1 MRRALVQTFSNFE
14 IIYPQYNMSQSTTEQ
29 ASKTAF
35 EYFNIK
41 ADATKLNGYADENF
55 LLKTA
60 SGEKFLLKISS
71 DMPANSVEENR
82 EHLDFQVQILKY
94 LSTKKYAVSLSE
106 VVPNKEGKPIA
117 SIQNSKTARLLT
129 WLPGR
134 LWATVNPKT
143 ESLRNSLGEAAG
155 NLTTALQDF
164 EHPAAH
170 QKLDWDLANS
180 AWTNAHLNNFSGEQ
194 KKMLQ
199 YFQNRFEKIQ
209 TTYLNLPKSIVHND
223 LNDYNILVSEDLSNP
238 KVTGFIDFGDSVYTQ
253 TINDLAI
260 VLAYAAMSLP
270 DPLSAALEVIKGYNK
285 HYKSSEKELECL
297 YVLVGMRLAITVTNA
312 SLKKAEF
319 PNDEYFVISEKPAW
333 ELLEKWFQV
342 NENFAYYS
350 FRNACGFSAHPL
362 EKKFETWAKSKQ
374 ITLKTIFP
382 NVASEK
388 IVNLDMSVG
397 STFLGNLS
405 EYNDPEI
412 SKFKL
417 KQFQKQHPK
426 TILLNGYLE
435 ARPFYNTEAF
445 KSEGNNGPQYRTV
458 HLGTDF
464 WVPSK
469 TPVHAPFDGIVKVI
483 HHNDFDKDYGPTLI
497 LEHTFEGEKF
507 YSLYGHLSLMSLEIL
522 QVGQKVKQGDR
533 IAYIGAPKENGNW
546 APHLHFQLI
555 LDLLGNDE
563 NFNGVALPSKVAVW
577 KSICP
582 NPNFIFEEELETAEA
597 KISDEKII
605 NFRKDH
611 LGKGLSLSYD
621 KPLHIVRGEGVYLID
636 IEGRK
641 YLDTVN
647 NVNHVGHQYPKVVD
661 AGQKQMAVLNTNT
674 RYLHEEI
681 IAYAEALL
689 KKLPPHLS
697 VIHIVNSGSE
707 ANELALRMAKTVT
720 GNKDILAIEVG
731 YHGNTNAVMDVSS
744 YKFEGEGGFPKP
756 ETTHILP
763 LPDSYRGKYTSEN
776 CGTDYANHAKEIIQN
791 LKAEGKEI
799 AGFIGETLISCG
811 GQIVPPKS
819 YFKEVYKHI
828 REAGGIC
835 IADEVQTGFGRMGKT
850 FWAFELYDVEPDIV
864 TMGKPAG
871 NGHPLAVVACTKEV
885 AEKFNTGME
894 YFNTFGG
901 NPVSCAIGRTVL
913 EIIDDENLQQNAL
926 EVGGFLITELKKLQ
940 KQFPIIGDARGEGLF
955 LGFELNDS
963 NKNPLPEHA
972 SYLAN
977 RMKQLGI
984 LMSIDGP
991 DHNVLKIKPP
1001 VVFSKANAEEL
1012 LIRLKTVFA
1021 EDFMKVY

>member
-1 MRRALVQTFSNFE
+1 
-14 IIYPQYNMSQSTTEQ
+14 MSQTTSPQALKIAKHYYNINAE
-29 ASKTAF
+29 ASKL
-35 EYFNIK
+35 
-41 ADATKLNGYADENF
+41 DGYVDENF
-55 LLKTA
+55 FLKST
-60 SGEKFLLKISS
+60 SGEKFLLKIST
-71 DMPANSVEENR
+71 EENQ
-82 EHLDFQVQILKY
+82 EQLDFQIKILKH
-94 LSTKKYAVSLSE
+94 LSAKKLEISLPK
-106 VVPNKEGKPIA
+106 VVRNEEKKELT
-117 SIQNSKTARLLT
+117 NLTNNKTARLLN
-129 WLPGR
+129 WVPGR

-143 ESLRNSLGEAAG
+143 KQLRHSLGAAAG
-155 NLTTALQDF
+155 SLTVALQDF
-164 EHPAAH
+164 EYAAAH
-170 QKLDWDLANS
+170 RKLDWDLVNS
-180 AWTNAHLNNFSGEQ
+180 AWTKLHLDKFSGEQ
-194 KKMLQ
+194 KKIIAH
-199 YFQNRFEKIQ
+199 FQNKFDKIQ
-209 TTYLNLPKSIVHND
+209 TAYNKLPKSIVHND

-238 KVTGFIDFGDSVYTQ
+238 KISGFIDFGDAVYTQ

-260 VLAYAAMSLP
+260 VLAYAIMALP
-270 DPLSAALEVIKGYNK
+270 DPLSAAADVVKGYNK
-285 HYKSSEKELECL
+285 HYKLSENEIKHL
-297 YVLVGMRLAITVTNA
+297 YTLVGMRLVTTVTSA
-312 SLKKAEF
+312 AIKKEEF
-319 PNDEYFVISEKPAW
+319 PNDDYFVISEKPAW
-333 ELLEKWFQV
+333 HLLEKWYHV

-350 FRNACGFSAHPL
+350 FRKACGYSAHPL
-362 EKKFETWAKSKQ
+362 QKKFENWAKNNQVSLR
-374 ITLKTIFP
+374 TLFP
-382 NVASEK
+382 SVSSEK
-388 IVNLDMSVG
+388 VVNLDMSVG
-397 STFLGNLS
+397 STLLGNLS
-405 EYNDPEI
+405 EYSDTDI
-412 SKFKL
+412 SEFKL
-417 KQFQKQHPK
+417 KQFRKHNPK
-426 TILLNGYLE
+426 TILVNGYME
-435 ARPFYNTEAF
+435 TRPFYSTPAF

-464 WVPSK
+464 WVPAK

-483 HHNDFDKDYGPTLI
+483 HHNNYDKDYGPMLI
-497 LEHTFEGEKF
+497 LEHKFNDGKF

-533 IAYIGAPKENGNW
+533 IAYIGKSAENGNW

-563 NFNGVALPSKVAVW
+563 NFNGVALPSNIEIW

-597 KISDEKII
+597 KISEDKII

-611 LGKGLSLSYD
+611 LGKGLSLSYN
-621 KPLHIVRGEGVYLID
+621 KPLHIVRGEGIFLID
-636 IEGRK
+636 VDGQK

-647 NVNHVGHQYPKVVD
+647 NVNHVGHQHPKVVS

-707 ANELALRMAKTVT
+707 ANELALRMAKTIT

-744 YKFEGEGGFPKP
+744 YKFEGDGGFPKP

-776 CGTDYANHAKEIIQN
+776 CGIDYANHAKEIIQN

-811 GQIVPPKS
+811 GQIVPPKN
-819 YFKEVYKHI
+819 YFKEVYKHV

-850 FWAFELYDVEPDIV
+850 FWAFELYDVQPDIV

-871 NGHPLAVVACTKEV
+871 NGHPLAVVACTAEI

-926 EVGGFLITELKKLQ
+926 EIGGFLIAELKKLQ
-940 KQFPIIGDARGEGLF
+940 KQFPIIGDVRGEGLF
-955 LGFELNDS
+955 LGFELNDPEQ
-963 NKNPLPEHA
+963 NPLSEHA

-1001 VVFSKANAEEL
+1001 MVFRKENAEEL
-1012 LIRLKTVFA
+1012 LLRLKTVFG
-1021 EDFMKVY
+1021 EDFMMDY

>member
-1 MRRALVQTFSNFE
+1 MS
-14 IIYPQYNMSQSTTEQ
+14 IITTEQ
-29 ASKTAF
+29 ASKIAF
-35 EYFNIK
+35 EHFNITAK
-41 ADATKLNGYADENF
+41 ASKLDGYVDENF
-55 LLKTA
+55 LLKTG
-60 SGEKFLLKISS
+60 SNEKFLLKISS
-71 DMPANSVEENR
+71 EENS
-82 EHLDFQVQILKY
+82 EQLDFQVEILKY
-94 LSTKKYAVSLSE
+94 LSTKEHAVSLPE
-106 VVPNKEGKPIA
+106 VVSNNEGNSLSKF
-117 SIQNSKTARLLT
+117 QNNKTARILT

-143 ESLRNSLGEAAG
+143 ESLRISLGEAAG
-155 NLTTALQDF
+155 SLTTALKDF

-170 QKLDWDLANS
+170 RNLDWDLANS
-180 AWTNAHLNNFSGEQ
+180 TWTSEHINRFLGKAKEIVQH
-194 KKMLQ
+194 
-199 YFQNRFEKIQ
+199 FQNRFEEIQ
-209 TTYLNLPKSIVHND
+209 TTYKNLPKSIVHND
-223 LNDYNILVSEDLSNP
+223 LNDYNILVSDDLSNP
-238 KVTGFIDFGDSVYTQ
+238 KVSGLIDFGDSVFTQ

-260 VLAYAAMSLP
+260 VLAYAIMDLP
-270 DPLSAALEVIKGYNK
+270 DPLSAALEVVKGYNK
-285 HYKSSEKELECL
+285 NYKISENELKCL
-297 YVLVGMRLAITVTNA
+297 YILVGMRLVTTVTNA
-312 SLKKAEF
+312 SIKKEEF
-319 PNDEYFVISEKPAW
+319 PNDDYYVISEKPAW
-333 ELLEKWFQV
+333 NLLKKWFDV

-350 FRNACGFSAHPL
+350 FRNACGYSAHPL
-362 EKKFETWAKSKQ
+362 EEKFENWSKKNQ
-374 ITLKTIFP
+374 VSLKTMFP
-382 NVASEK
+382 TVASEK
-388 IVNLDMSVG
+388 VMNLDMSVG
-397 STFLGNLS
+397 STLLGNPS
-405 EYNDPEI
+405 EYSDAEV
-412 SKFKL
+412 SEFKL
-417 KQFQKQHPK
+417 KQFQKHFPK

-435 ARPFYNTEAF
+435 TRPFYTTDAF

-464 WVPSK
+464 WVPAQ
-469 TPVHAPFDGIVKVI
+469 TAVHAPFNGTVKII
-483 HHNDFDKDYGPTLI
+483 HHNNYDKDYGPMLI
-497 LEHTFEGEKF
+497 LEHTFEESKF
-507 YSLYGHLSLMSLEIL
+507 YSLYGHLTLTSLGIL
-522 QVGQKVKQGDR
+522 KVGQQVKQGDL
-533 IAYIGAPKENGNW
+533 IAYIGSPNENGNW

-563 NFNGVALPSKVAVW
+563 NFNGVALPSNAEIW

-582 NPNFIFEEELETAEA
+582 NPNFIFKEELNTSEE
-597 KISDEKII
+597 KISEENII
-605 NFRKDH
+605 NFRNNH

-636 IEGRK
+636 IDGRK

-647 NVNHVGHQYPKVVD
+647 NVNHVGHQHPKVVA

-681 IAYAEALL
+681 IGYAEALL

-707 ANELALRMAKTVT
+707 ANELALRMAKTIT

-744 YKFEGEGGFPKP
+744 YKFEGKGGFPKP

-776 CGTDYANHAKEIIQN
+776 CGIDYANHAKEIIEN
-791 LKAEGKEI
+791 LKVEGKEI
-799 AGFIGETLISCG
+799 AGFIGESMISCG
-811 GQIVPPKS
+811 GQIVPPKN
-819 YFKEVYKHI
+819 YFKEVYKHVH
-828 REAGGIC
+828 EAGGIC

-850 FWAFELYDVEPDIV
+850 FWAFELYDVQPDIV

-871 NGHPLAVVACTKEV
+871 NAHPLAIVACTKEV

-901 NPVSCAIGRTVL
+901 NPVSCAIGRAVL
-913 EIIDDENLQQNAL
+913 EVVEEENLQENAL
-926 EVGGFLITELKKLQ
+926 KVGGFLIAELKTLQ
-940 KQFPIIGDARGEGLF
+940 KQFPIIGDVRGEGLF

-1001 VVFSKANAEEL
+1001 MVFSKENAEEL
-1012 LIRLKTVFA
+1012 IFRLKTVFG
-1021 EDFMKVY
+1021 EDYMLKF

>member
-1 MRRALVQTFSNFE
+1 MPE
-14 IIYPQYNMSQSTTEQ
+14 ITPKQ
-29 ASKTAF
+29 ASQFAK
-35 EYFNIK
+35 EYYNLNAK
-41 ADATKLNGYADENF
+41 ASKLAGYVDENF
-55 LLKTA
+55 LLTCPPVGRKTA
-60 SGEKFLLKISS
+60 SEEQFLLKISS
-71 DMPANSVEENR
+71 EENTQQ
-82 EHLDFQVQILKY
+82 LDFQIEILKH
-94 LSTKKYAVSLSE
+94 LSTKKHTISLPE
-106 VVPNKEGKPIA
+106 VVSNSKGSSLTKL
-117 SIQNSKTARLLT
+117 QNNKTARLLT

-134 LWATVNPKT
+134 LWAAVNPKT
-143 ESLRNSLGEAAG
+143 ESLRSSLGEAAG
-155 NLTTALQDF
+155 SLTIALQNF

-170 QKLDWDLANS
+170 RNLDWDLANS
-180 AWTNAHLNNFSGEQ
+180 AWTSKHINRFTGKQ
-194 KKMLQ
+194 KEIVQ
-199 YFQNRFEKIQ
+199 YFQNRFEEIQ
-209 TTYLNLPKSIVHND
+209 TTYENLPKSIVHND

-238 KVTGFIDFGDSVYTQ
+238 KVSGFIDFGDAVFTQ
-253 TINDLAI
+253 TVNDPAI
-260 VLAYAAMSLP
+260 ALAYAIMELP
-270 DPLSAALEVIKGYNK
+270 DPLAAALEVMEGYNK
-285 HYKSSEKELECL
+285 HYKFSEKELECL
-297 YVLVGMRLAITVTNA
+297 YILVGMRLVTTVTNA
-312 SLKKAEF
+312 SLKKEEF
-319 PNDEYFVISEKPAW
+319 PEDNYYVISEKPAW
-333 ELLEKWFQV
+333 NLLEKWFNV

-350 FRNACGFSAHPL
+350 FRNVCGYSAHPL
-362 EKKFETWAKSKQ
+362 EKKFETWAKSNQ
-374 ITLKTIFP
+374 ITLKTVFP
-382 NVASEK
+382 SVSTENV
-388 IVNLDMSVG
+388 VNLDMSIG
-397 STFLGNLS
+397 STLLGNLS
-405 EYNDPEI
+405 EYNDTDVSE
-412 SKFKL
+412 FKL
-417 KQFQKQHPK
+417 KQFRKHHPK
-426 TILLNGYLE
+426 TILVNGYLE
-435 ARPFYNTEAF
+435 TRPFYTTKAF

-464 WVPSK
+464 WVPAK
-469 TPVHAPFDGIVKVI
+469 TPVYAPFDGTVKII
-483 HHNDFDKDYGPTLI
+483 HHNNYDKDYGPMLI
-497 LEHTFEGEKF
+497 LEHKF
-507 YSLYGHLSLMSLEIL
+507 KGGKFHSLYGHLSLMSLEIL
-522 QVGQKVKQGDR
+522 KVGQKIKQGDR
-533 IAYIGAPKENGNW
+533 IAYIGKPSENGNW

-555 LDLLGNDE
+555 LDLLDNNE
-563 NFNGVALPSKVAVW
+563 NFNGVALPSKAEVW

-582 NPNFIFEEELETAEA
+582 DPNIIFKEELNTSKE
-597 KISDEKII
+597 KISEENII

-611 LGKGLSLSYD
+611 LGKGLSLSYN

-647 NVNHVGHQYPKVVD
+647 NVNHVGHQHPKVVA

-681 IAYAEALL
+681 IAYAKALL

-707 ANELALRMAKTVT
+707 ANELALRMVKTVT

-763 LPDSYRGKYTSEN
+763 LPDSFRGKYTGAD
-776 CGTDYANHAKEIIQN
+776 CGIDYANHAKEIIQK

-799 AGFIGETLISCG
+799 AGFIGESMVSCG
-811 GQIVPPKS
+811 GQIVPPKN
-819 YFKEVYKHI
+819 YFKEVYKHVH
-828 REAGGIC
+828 EAGGIC

-850 FWAFELYDVEPDIV
+850 FWAFELYDVQPDIV

-871 NGHPLAVVACTKEV
+871 NGHPLAIVACTKEV

-913 EIIDDENLQQNAL
+913 EVIDEENLQKNAL
-926 EVGGFLITELKKLQ
+926 EVGGFLIAELKKLQ
-940 KQFPIIGDARGEGLF
+940 KQFSIIGDVRGEGLF

-1001 VVFSKANAEEL
+1001 MVFSKENAEEL
-1012 LIRLKTVFA
+1012 IFRLKTVFT
-1021 EDFMKVY
+1021 EDFMMKF

>member
-1 MRRALVQTFSNFE
+1 MTKFS
-14 IIYPQYNMSQSTTEQ
+14 PQQ
-29 ASKTAF
+29 ASQIAEEYYNITA
-35 EYFNIK
+35 K
-41 ADATKLNGYADENF
+41 ATKLDGYVDENF
-55 LLKTA
+55 FLSCSSTHKKKSLGK
-60 SGEKFLLKISS
+60 KFLLKISK
-71 DMPANSVEENR
+71 EENVQQ
-82 EHLDFQVQILKY
+82 LDFQIEILKH
-94 LSTKKYAVSLSE
+94 LSTKRLDFSLSKIVE
-106 VVPNKEGKPIA
+106 NKGGKPLTTIENNK
-117 SIQNSKTARLLT
+117 SARVLT
-129 WLPGR
+129 WVPGR

-143 ESLRNSLGEAAG
+143 ESLRNSLGNAAG
-155 NLTTALQDF
+155 KLTQALKDF
-164 EHPAAH
+164 SHPAAH
-170 QKLDWDLANS
+170 KKLDWDLANA
-180 AWTNAHLNNFSGEQ
+180 AWTKAHLNIFTGEE
-194 KKMLQ
+194 KKILSH
-199 YFQNRFEKIQ
+199 FQNRFEKIQ
-209 TTYLNLPKSIVHND
+209 TTYKSLPKSIVHND
-223 LNDYNILVSEDLSNP
+223 LNDYNILVSEDFKNP
-238 KVTGFIDFGDSVYTQ
+238 EITGFIDFGDSVFTQ

-260 VLAYAAMSLP
+260 VLAYAMMHLP
-270 DPLSAALEVIKGYNK
+270 DPLSAGLEVINGYNK
-285 HYKSSEKELECL
+285 HYKLSENELECL
-297 YVLVGMRLAITVTNA
+297 YILVGIRLVITVTSA
-312 SLKKAEF
+312 ALKKAEF
-319 PNDEYFVISEKPAW
+319 PNDEYFIISEKPAW
-333 ELLEKWFQV
+333 ELLQKWFQV
-342 NENFAYYS
+342 NENFAHYS
-350 FRNACGFSAHPL
+350 FRNACGYSAHPL

-374 ITLKTIFP
+374 VTLKTMFP

-397 STFLGNLS
+397 STLLGNLS

-417 KQFQKQHPK
+417 KQFQKHHPK

-435 ARPFYNTEAF
+435 TRPFYTTEAF

-464 WVPSK
+464 WLPAK
-469 TPVHAPFDGIVKVI
+469 TPVHAPFDGVVEII
-483 HHNDFDKDYGPTLI
+483 HNNNFDKDYGPMLI
-497 LEHTFEGEKF
+497 LKHTFKDLKF

-533 IAYIGAPKENGNW
+533 IAYIGKSSENGNW

-555 LDLLGNDE
+555 LDLLGNNE

-582 NPNFIFEEELETAEA
+582 NPDFIFKEKLNTSEE
-597 KISDEKII
+597 KISEENII

-621 KPLHIVRGEGVYLID
+621 KPLHIVRGEGVYLTD
-636 IEGRK
+636 INGRK

-647 NVNHVGHQYPKVVD
+647 NVNHVGHQHPKVVE
-661 AGQKQMAVLNTNT
+661 AGQRQMAVLNTNT
-674 RYLHEEI
+674 RYLHQEI
-681 IAYAEALL
+681 IAYADALL

-697 VIHIVNSGSE
+697 VIHFVNSGSE

-720 GNKDILAIEVG
+720 GNIDFLAVEVG

-763 LPDSYRGKYTSEN
+763 LPDSFRGTYLGEN
-776 CGTDYANHAKEIIQN
+776 CGTNYANHAKKIITN

-811 GQIVPPKS
+811 GQIVPPKN
-819 YFKEVYKHI
+819 YFKEVYTHVRK
-828 REAGGIC
+828 AGGIC

-850 FWAFELYDVEPDIV
+850 FWAFELYNIMPDIV

-871 NGHPLAVVACTKEV
+871 NGHPLAVVACTKEI

-901 NPVSCAIGRTVL
+901 NPVSCAIGLSVL
-913 EIIDDENLQQNAL
+913 EVIEAENLQQNAL
-926 EVGGFLITELKKLQ
+926 KVGGYLIAGLKKLQ
-940 KQFPIIGDARGEGLF
+940 KQFPVIGDVRGEGLF

-963 NKNPLPEHA
+963 DKNPLPEHA
-972 SYLAN
+972 TYLAN

-1001 VVFSKANAEEL
+1001 MVFNKAHANEL
-1012 LIRLKTVFA
+1012 LVRLKTVFT
-1021 EDFMKVY
+1021 EDYMVRI